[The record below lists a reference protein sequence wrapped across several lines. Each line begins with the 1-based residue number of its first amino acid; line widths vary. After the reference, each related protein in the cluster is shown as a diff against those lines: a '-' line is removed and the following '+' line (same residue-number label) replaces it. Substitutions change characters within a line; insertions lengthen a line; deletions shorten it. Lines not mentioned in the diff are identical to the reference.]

1 MKETLL
7 ADFEIIFEHSRESLE
22 RLKGRRLLLTGG
34 TGFFGKWILGFLNYA
49 NLVKGLGL
57 RIEVLSRDPERFLSE
72 FPEFNHELIG
82 FIQGD
87 VRTFSAQGEVDFVI
101 HAATEASAKLNDE
114 RPGEMF
120 DVIVAGT
127 KHVFEVCKGL
137 KSKRIILTS
146 AGAVYG
152 TQAPDVT
159 HQPDESMTGPDLHQV
174 GSAYAEGK
182 RVSELLGAF
191 HHRETGQEVVFARCF
206 AFVGPYLPLDTHFAV
221 GNFIRDC
228 LQGSE
233 IVIKGDG
240 TPHRSY
246 MYAADLVIWLL
257 KMLTYGKNLRS
268 YNVGSEESLSIEELA
283 QAVSRSWESL
293 TGRRVGVR
301 VLGKKMPGAPV
312 LRYVPRVGR
321 ANAEL
326 GLGLVFNTDQALAK
340 TLTWNLQ
347 SE

>member
-1 MKETLL
+1 MKEMLL
-7 ADFEIIFEHSRESLE
+7 ADFEFIFKHSRESLE

-49 NLVKGLGL
+49 NRVKGLGL
-57 RIEVLSRDPERFLSE
+57 RVEVLSRDPERFLKE

-82 FIQGD
+82 FIKGD
-87 VRTFSAQGEVDFVI
+87 IRTFSAQGEVDFVI

-114 RPGEMF
+114 RPSEMF

-137 KSKRIILTS
+137 KAKRILLTS
-146 AGAVYG
+146 SGAVYG
-152 TQAPDVT
+152 TQASDVP
-159 HQPDESMTGPDLHQV
+159 HQPDESMTGPDVHQV
-174 GSAYAEGK
+174 RSAYAEGK

-191 HHRETGQEVVFARCF
+191 HHGETGQEVVFARCF

-228 LQGSE
+228 LQRSE

-257 KMLTYGKNLRS
+257 KMLTHGKNLRS
-268 YNVGSEESLSIEELA
+268 YNVGSEESLTLSEVARTVADVWKLISGKRVEIIINGTA
-283 QAVSRSWESL
+283 
-293 TGRRVGVR
+293 TGNRATGN
-301 VLGKKMPGAPV
+301 
-312 LRYVPRVGR
+312 RYVPAVER
-321 ANAEL
+321 ARSEL
-326 GLGLVFNTDQALAK
+326 DLKCHTTLEGALQK
-340 TLTWNLQ
+340 TLIWHTD
-347 SE
+347 